1 MIEINSKRLNQSLEK
16 LSNRQ
21 DRPLRENDEV
31 FKTVHGIE
39 LPQFVKRTSI
49 LLAKT
54 TIKDRIIETH
64 FRKTLAS

>member
-16 LSNRQ
+16 LSNPQ

-31 FKTVHGIE
+31 FKTLDGIE

-49 LLAKT
+49 LSAKT
-54 TIKDRIIETH
+54 TIKNIIIETH
-64 FRKTLAS
+64 SKKTLAR